1 MIRSDYIIRM
11 MAEFAQVLA
20 RIRERRDKREYAEA
34 GEALDAAFLELVGT
48 GAEPVS
54 QLTETQL
61 LAKLTLDEPTHVLRE
76 KSLMLVTLLDEAGQL
91 YAAQEREVESRACR
105 LKALDL
111 LLTLQLRDA
120 DFELPDFVPRI
131 DMLRTQLSDAPLPL
145 RTQAGLWRHYE
156 RIGEYGKAED
166 ALFAILEAE
175 PANANLISEA
185 AAFYGRLNR
194 QSDSA
199 LEAGNLPR
207 KEVEMG
213 LAQIRKL
220 KLQ

>member
-1 MIRSDYIIRM
+1 MIRRDYIIRM
-11 MAEFAQVLA
+11 VAEFAQALA

-34 GEALDAAFLELVGT
+34 GEALDEAFLELVGT
-48 GAEPVS
+48 GAESVS
-54 QLTETQL
+54 QLTEIQL
-61 LAKLTLDEPTHVLRE
+61 LAELPLDEPTHVLRE
-76 KSLMLVTLLDEAGQL
+76 KSLMLVALLDEAGQL
-91 YAAQEREVESRACR
+91 YVAQEREVESRTCR

-131 DMLRTQLSDAPLPL
+131 DMLRTQLSDSQLPL

-156 RIGEYGKAED
+156 CIGEYGKAED

-175 PANANLISEA
+175 PANANLIAEA
-185 AAFYGRLNR
+185 GAFYERLKR

-213 LAQIRKL
+213 MAHIRDL

>member
-1 MIRSDYIIRM
+1 MIRRDYIIRM
-11 MAEFAQVLA
+11 VAEFAQALA
-20 RIRERRDKREYAEA
+20 RIRERKDRREYAEA
-34 GEALDAAFLELVGT
+34 GEALDEAFLELVGT
-48 GAEPVS
+48 GAESVS

-91 YAAQEREVESRACR
+91 YAAQERESESRNCR

-131 DMLRTQLSDAPLPL
+131 DMLRIQLNDSPLPL

-156 RIGEYGKAED
+156 SIGDYAKAED
-166 ALFAILEAE
+166 ALFAILESE

-185 AAFYGRLNR
+185 GAFYERLKR

-207 KEVEMG
+207 KEVDMG
-213 LAQIRKL
+213 LAHIRDL

>member
-1 MIRSDYIIRM
+1 MIRRDYIIRM
-11 MAEFAQVLA
+11 VAEFAQALA
-20 RIRERRDKREYAEA
+20 RIRERRDRREYAEA
-34 GEALDAAFLELVGT
+34 GEALDEAFLELVGT
-48 GAEPVS
+48 GAESVS

-91 YAAQEREVESRACR
+91 YAVQEREAESRTCR

-131 DMLRTQLSDAPLPL
+131 DMLRTQLSDSPLPL

-156 RIGEYGKAED
+156 RIGDYAKAED
-166 ALFAILEAE
+166 ALFAILEGE

-185 AAFYGRLNR
+185 GAFYERLKR

-213 LAQIRKL
+213 LAQIRDL
-220 KLQ
+220 KLL